1 MLSKEPLA
9 SPQQNLIIAA
19 LPEDL
24 YQQCLPLLEPVE
36 MPLGTVLYESG
47 TTLAHMYFPTT
58 AIVSMLYVMKNG
70 ESAEV
75 AIVGY
80 EGLVGIGLFMG
91 GGSTPSRALVQ
102 NAGHGYRLPAAFAK
116 QHFEACKPVMHLFL
130 GFTQALM
137 AQMTQTSACNKH
149 HTLDQQLCR
158 WLLLTLD
165 RYHGMT
171 LNMTQQ
177 LIANMLGVSGHVMR
191 EGAEKLQDEGLLR
204 YEHGRITVLNRP
216 GVEKRTCECYALVK
230 KEYERL
236 LSSQGHKS
244 KPKDAPSGSPHPRP

>member
-102 NAGHGYRLPAAFAK
+102 NAGHGYL
-116 QHFEACKPVMHLFL
+116 
-130 GFTQALM
+130 
-137 AQMTQTSACNKH
+137 
-149 HTLDQQLCR
+149 
-158 WLLLTLD
+158 
-165 RYHGMT
+165 
-171 LNMTQQ
+171 
-177 LIANMLGVSGHVMR
+177 
-191 EGAEKLQDEGLLR
+191 
-204 YEHGRITVLNRP
+204 
-216 GVEKRTCECYALVK
+216 
-230 KEYERL
+230 
-236 LSSQGHKS
+236 
-244 KPKDAPSGSPHPRP
+244 